1 MYASQLATL
10 YKVAAEIGSDVHN
23 PEGGLSMETS
33 DEDIIEVIVDV
44 ANGAPH
50 KLDVDPDLLTER
62 QRERVLEC
70 FMEAVHKA
78 QKAQRDGG

>member
-10 YKVAAEIGSDVHN
+10 YKVAAEIGDDVHN
-23 PEGGLSMETS
+23 PEGGLSLETA
-33 DEDIIEVIVDV
+33 DEDIIEVVVDV
-44 ANGAPH
+44 SNGAPH

-70 FMEAVHKA
+70 FFEAARKA
-78 QKAQRDGG
+78 ARDGG